1 MRGVRDGGLEEE
13 KNGIGPKSSTNRADG
28 RSGTDKRGKVSLGR
42 DVVHGARLTKIAG
55 RLRLLGMYGL
65 MYGDHEVPTCGRG
78 FTCWDRKKK
87 KKGLAL
93 KIEEWIDLGVIV
105 CESEV
110 SNSARVY
117 SPGALRKGNLL

>member
-1 MRGVRDGGLEEE
+1 MGETRGLARVSRTEKAVLVQRRADIECEECE
-13 KNGIGPKSSTNRADG
+13 TEVSKRKKNGVGPKSSTNRADG

-42 DVVHGARLTKIAG
+42 DVVHGARLTKIAS

-93 KIEEWIDLGVIV
+93 K
-105 CESEV
+105 
-110 SNSARVY
+110 N
-117 SPGALRKGNLL
+117 